1 MTSDDIREL
10 LLEHGN
16 EIVLLVDLATQEIR
30 AANGAAAR
38 HLGYTRDELIG
49 RPITDIE
56 CALTDIFYW
65 EDVRQGAVPEIHNAD
80 TSYLRAD
87 GELLSASKTV
97 IRPAAHPGALVVC
110 AIPTGKLHRTENELA
125 DTGARLRATLEATAD
140 GILLLD
146 RGGAIVNMN
155 RQFARIWQIP
165 DEPLLACDDNAVFDF
180 LASCMRDPQAYR
192 QRLEEIRPDSDE
204 ETYDL
209 LTLDDGR
216 YLERK
221 SRPARQG

>member
-65 EDVRQGAVPEIHNAD
+65 EDVRQGAVPEIQVR
-80 TSYLRAD
+80 SLPF
-87 GELLSASKTV
+87 AS
-97 IRPAAHPGALVVC
+97 L
-110 AIPTGKLHRTENELA
+110 
-125 DTGARLRATLEATAD
+125 ATLPSE
-140 GILLLD
+140 
-146 RGGAIVNMN
+146 
-155 RQFARIWQIP
+155 
-165 DEPLLACDDNAVFDF
+165 
-180 LASCMRDPQAYR
+180 S
-192 QRLEEIRPDSDE
+192 
-204 ETYDL
+204 
-209 LTLDDGR
+209 
-216 YLERK
+216 
-221 SRPARQG
+221 